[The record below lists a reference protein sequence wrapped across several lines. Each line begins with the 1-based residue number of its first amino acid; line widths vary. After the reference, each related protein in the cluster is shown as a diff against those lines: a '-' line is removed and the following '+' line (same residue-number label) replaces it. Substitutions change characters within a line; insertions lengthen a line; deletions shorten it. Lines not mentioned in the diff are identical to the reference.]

1 MLVKIC
7 GLTRAGDVE
16 AALAAGADAIG
27 LNFWPSSKRHV
38 TPEAAAPLA
47 ALVRGR
53 ARLVGVFVNAE
64 AAAINAV
71 VAAVGLDVVQLHG
84 DEAPTLAAQLTRPL
98 WRAVRVA
105 GAASLDEIESWPGA
119 EAFLLDSASAGYGG
133 SGQSFDWT
141 LARAVATRVRVL
153 VAGGLGP
160 DNVAAAV
167 RAARPWGVDV
177 AGGVETAPGIK
188 DQALM
193 ARFIQ
198 AARAEDFS

>member
-1 MLVKIC
+1 MFVKIC

-27 LNFWPSSKRHV
+27 LNFWPRSKRHV
-38 TPEAAAPLA
+38 SPGAAAPLA
-47 ALVRGR
+47 ALARGR
-53 ARLVGVFVNAE
+53 ARVVGVFVNAD
-64 AAAINAV
+64 AAEINAV
-71 VAAVGLDVVQLHG
+71 AAAVDLDVVQLHG
-84 DEAPTLAAQLTRPL
+84 DEAPALAAQLTRPL

-105 GAASLDEIESWPGA
+105 SATSLDEIEAWPGA

-133 SGQSFDWT
+133 SGQAFDWT
-141 LARAVATRVRVL
+141 LARTVATRVRVL

-177 AGGVETAPGIK
+177 AGGVESAPGLK